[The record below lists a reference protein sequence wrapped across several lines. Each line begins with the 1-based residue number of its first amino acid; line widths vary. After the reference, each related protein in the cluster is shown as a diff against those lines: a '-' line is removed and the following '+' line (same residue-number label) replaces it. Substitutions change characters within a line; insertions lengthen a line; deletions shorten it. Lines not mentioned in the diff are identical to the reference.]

1 MLRKFVRFVRSL
13 FSAPAS
19 APATVTVT
27 SPVKVF
33 EYTVLHSHKP
43 MCVSSGTVGA
53 RNERIAL
60 SSIYALAGERIQIVN
75 GCRYRVHG
83 GNTFTRIDRAPRT
96 RNKSRECDR
105 NRRKEAGTGGISG
118 E

>member
-13 FSAPAS
+13 FSAPA
-19 APATVTVT
+19 PATVTVS

-53 RNERIAL
+53 RNECDAL

-83 GNTFTRIDRAPRT
+83 GNTFTRIDRAPRG